1 MRIVTINEMKEI
13 ERRADKSGLS
23 YFQMMEN
30 AGTEAAKIIFNN
42 TKDFE
47 TKIVLICAGKGNN
60 GGDGFVAAKRIKE
73 FGGHPLILLAD
84 GSPVTADAKKN
95 FDIALSEGIE
105 VIEFD
110 SSMSKSLILGSDII
124 VDAVYGTGFHG
135 ELKPQI
141 KELFDII
148 NGSDAVKYAI
158 DIPSGINADSCTVA
172 DGTFKADYTVAID
185 SMKNAHISSDTF
197 LYCGRVVCVDIGIPE
212 ECHNL

>member
-1 MRIVTINEMKEI
+1 MRIVTIKQMKEI
-13 ERRADKSGLS
+13 EKRADQSGLS

-30 AGTEAAKIIFNN
+30 AGTETANIIFKN

-60 GGDGFVAAKRIKE
+60 GGDGFVVSKKIKE
-73 FGGHPLILLAD
+73 LGGHPLVILTE
-84 GSPVTADAKKN
+84 GSPVTDDSIKN
-95 FDIALSEGIE
+95 FEIICKEKIE
-105 VIEFD
+105 VLELD
-110 SSMSKSLILGSDII
+110 LAVNKSLILGCDII

-141 KELFDII
+141 KELFNVI

-158 DIPSGINADSCTVA
+158 DIPSGINADSCDIA
-172 DGTFKADYTVAID
+172 DGAFKADYTVAID
-185 SMKNAHISSDTF
+185 SMKNVHISSDTF
-197 LYCGRVVCVDIGIPE
+197 EYCGRIICADIGIPD